1 MRKSGILVGLLLTLS
16 ACGDPLANM
25 ARISEV
31 DLAEN
36 DATAQALPS
45 EDEIAREGFFGTDA
59 AQGATDTNFAPPQAA
74 VAQPG
79 RRGGLL
85 ALLRRAVPAPI
96 TAETDG
102 GIDDAVTAAVTEA
115 SSQANAPTK
124 DAPVELASLVPTPE
138 PAVERRG
145 LFGRLSGN
153 KAKPKTRNGVEGEDV
168 PYGTVLPY
176 GAVARVCAARHKP
189 LGRKIE
195 NASARGYKLY
205 DSDPDASGKR
215 TFYITGFADTCP
227 RQLTAAH
234 VLLGEPSFYE
244 QLHYGPAGQHLALGL
259 TDSVYEKVKGRVCGV
274 RKGKPCGAKMK
285 QLERGTF
292 FVNSYERM
300 DDNTRWSELL
310 VHDGVVVASALKAN

>member
-1 MRKSGILVGLLLTLS
+1 MRKSAIIVGLFLTLS

-25 ARISEV
+25 PRFSEV
-31 DLAEN
+31 DAAQ
-36 DATAQALPS
+36 DDTTAQALPT
-45 EDEIAREGFFGTDA
+45 EDEIAREGFFGSPAARGTSDTVIAAPSAPKQRGGILGLFRRAIPAQPTSMSNDGIDA
-59 AQGATDTNFAPPQAA
+59 AVSAA
-74 VAQPG
+74 VAQT
-79 RRGGLL
+79 
-85 ALLRRAVPAPI
+85 ALD
-96 TAETDG
+96 AETPT
-102 GIDDAVTAAVTEA
+102 DDVPVTLAA
-115 SSQANAPTK
+115 
-124 DAPVELASLVPTPE
+124 LTPE
-138 PAVERRG
+138 PEPTVEPRG
-145 LFGRLSGN
+145 LFGRLIGSSSKQRAGID
-153 KAKPKTRNGVEGEDV
+153 AQQV

-176 GAVARVCAARHKP
+176 GKVARVCEARHKP
-189 LGRKIE
+189 MGRKIE

-205 DSDPDASGKR
+205 DSDPDASGSR

-244 QLHYGPAGQHLALGL
+244 QLHYGPAGQHLAVGQ
-259 TDSVYEKVKGRVCGV
+259 TDAAYEKIKSQVCGV

-310 VHDGVVVASALKAN
+310 VHDGVVVASSLKAN